1 MGVMP
6 LRQRSSDRF
15 FEKNADSIYRMDKD
29 YLNLDNSPSTSSIST
44 IQTGK

>member
-1 MGVMP
+1 ML

-15 FEKNADSIYRMDKD
+15 LEKNADSIYRMAKD
-29 YLNLDNSPSTSSIST
+29 YFNLDNSPSSTSSIST